1 VQLKRLTSQQKRKKL
16 LSNSTATPSNPKRLL
31 VGKINGLFGV
41 QGWVKLFSHTQ
52 PRKNILSYQPWHI
65 QIDGQWQ
72 TLDILKGR
80 EQGKTIVAQLKDIN
94 NREQAQSMIGIDLY
108 IEKSQLPKLPEGEH
122 YWEDLIGLEVINQQ
136 QVVLGKVSNL
146 VDTGANNVLVVS
158 GDKESSSSK
167 DRKEHW
173 VPYIEPFLISVDIG
187 KKQILVDWDEDF

>member
-1 VQLKRLTSQQKRKKL
+1 MQLKRLTSQQKRKKL

-72 TLDILKGR
+72 TLEIIKGR
-80 EQGKTIVAQLKDIN
+80 EQGKTIVAQLKNIN
-94 NREQAQSMIGIDLY
+94 DREQAQPMIGIDLY
-108 IEKSQLPKLPEGEH
+108 IEKSQLPKLSEGEH
-122 YWEDLIGLEVINQQ
+122 YWEDLIGLEVVNQQ

-146 VDTGANNVLVVS
+146 VDTGANNVLVVN
-158 GDKESSSSK
+158 GD
-167 DRKEHW
+167 KEHW
-173 VPYIEPFLISVDIG
+173 VPYIEPFLISVDID
-187 KKQILVDWDEDF
+187 KQQILVDWDEDF